1 MTRTMPSREWFAHA
15 GEGFVEQVRGVG
27 AADLDRPGLGE
38 WTVRDLIGH
47 TNRAF
52 TTVIDYVAPGTPD
65 PDSGALLRDA
75 GAYFAAAAGGRIDHA
90 AVAER
95 GRKAGMD
102 LGDNPVQVVLETQR
116 RANLTVGE
124 LPDAKLVGTPFG
136 PMRLVDYLE
145 TRAFELTVHGLDLAY
160 ALRRGVPAGTRA
172 SVPQALRML
181 ADIAGPDAASAAVR
195 ALTGRAA
202 LPAGFSLL

>member
-38 WTVRDLIGH
+38 WTVRELIGH

-52 TTVIDYVAPGTPD
+52 TTVVDYVGVGAPD
-65 PDSGALLRDA
+65 PESGALLRDA
-75 GAYFAAAAGGRIDHA
+75 GAYFAAAAGGKIDHA

-95 GRKAGMD
+95 GRVAGRA
-102 LGDNPVQVVLETQR
+102 LGDDPVRVVVDAQR
-116 RANLTVGE
+116 RANLVVAENT
-124 LPDAKLVGTPFG
+124 DAKLVGTPFG

-160 ALRRGVPAGTRA
+160 ALRRGVPAGTRT
-172 SVPQALRML
+172 SVPQALRLL